1 MEDKRCEE
9 CEGELESMKWELL
22 DGHGKP
28 YGYAC
33 DNCAGGAFDRYM
45 ESRIG

>member
-1 MEDKRCEE
+1 MECGE
-9 CEGELESMKWELL
+9 CQGELDSMKWELL
-22 DGHGKP
+22 DGHGKS

-33 DNCAGGAFDRYM
+33 DKCAEGAFDRYM